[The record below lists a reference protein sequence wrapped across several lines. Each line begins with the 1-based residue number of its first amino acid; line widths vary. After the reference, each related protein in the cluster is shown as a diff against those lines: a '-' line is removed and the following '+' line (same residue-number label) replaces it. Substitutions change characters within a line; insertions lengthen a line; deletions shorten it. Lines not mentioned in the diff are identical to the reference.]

1 MIPLIVI
8 AGPTAIG
15 KSDVAFELAKK
26 LNTEIISADSMQV
39 YRYFDIGTAKPSL
52 ESRKEIQHHLIDIIN
67 PDEDFS
73 AGEFN
78 ERAFK
83 IAEGLNRQGKIP
95 IVSGGTGLYIK
106 SLIENL
112 GCGVRK
118 NEEARE
124 RIKSEFKELGEEA
137 MYEKL
142 KSVDPQ
148 AANKIHPKDRYRI
161 ERALEVYYSSGKP
174 ISEFHKEDKKQWSVV
189 SGQWSAEKK
198 KIRFNVRYFVLNMV
212 RERLYKRIEERVD
225 GMISAGLLNETEGIL
240 KMGYDK
246 NLKPFQSLGYSQMIE
261 YLDNPPSPPFNKGGM
276 GGFDSAV
283 QEIKKETRR
292 FAKRQLTWFRGV
304 KDAIWIDVTEA
315 ENIKDI
321 STQIYRMCHE
331 SM

>member
-1 MIPLIVI
+1 MNGSSDFGFKIQNLKSQIINQKKIPLIII

-15 KSDVAFELAKK
+15 KSDVAFELAKR

-52 ESRKEIQHHLIDIIN
+52 ERRKEIQHHLIDIVN
-67 PDEDFS
+67 PDDGFS
-73 AGEFN
+73 AGDFN

-83 IAEGLNRQGKIP
+83 IAEELNKKGKIP
-95 IVSGGTGLYIK
+95 VVVGGTGLYIK

-124 RIKSEFKELGEEA
+124 RIKSEFKEFGEEA

-142 KSVDPQ
+142 KRVDPQ

-174 ISEFHKEDKKQWSVV
+174 ISEVHKADKKDN
-189 SGQWSAEKK
+189 
-198 KIRFNVRYFVLNMV
+198 RFNTKYFVLNMD
-212 RERLYKRIEERVD
+212 RKLLYKRIEDRVD
-225 GMISAGLLNETEGIL
+225 GMVSAGLLNETEGIL

-261 YLDNPPSPPFNKGGM
+261 YLDGKTD
-276 GGFDSAV
+276 FDSAV
-283 QEIKKETRR
+283 QEVKKETRR
-292 FAKRQLTWFRGV
+292 FAKRQLTWFRGE
-304 KDAIWIDVTEA
+304 KDAVWIDVSET
-315 ENIKDI
+315 KDI
-321 STQIYRMCHE
+321 EEIGTQIYKIYHD
-331 SM
+331 

>member
-1 MIPLIVI
+1 MIPLIII

-15 KSDVAFELAKK
+15 KSDVAFELAKR

-52 ESRKEIQHHLIDIIN
+52 ERRKEIQHHLIDIIN

-78 ERAFK
+78 ERAYE
-83 IAEGLNRQGKIP
+83 IAEGLNHQGKIP

-124 RIKSEFKELGEEA
+124 RIKSEFKEMGEEA

-142 KSVDPQ
+142 KGVDPS
-148 AANKIHPKDRYRI
+148 AADKIHPKDRYRI

-174 ISEFHKEDKKQWSVV
+174 ISEFHRDEGRGTRD
-189 SGQWSAEKK
+189 ERRENE
-198 KIRFNVRYFVLNMV
+198 RFTVKYFVLNMD
-212 RERLYKRIEERVD
+212 RRLLYKRIEERVD
-225 GMISAGLLNETEGIL
+225 KMISAGLLEETENIL
-240 KMGYDK
+240 KRGYDK
-246 NLKPFQSLGYSQMIE
+246 NLKPFQSLGYLQMIK

-304 KDAIWIDVTEA
+304 KDAVWIDVTEA

-321 STQIYRMCHE
+321 STQIYGMCHDLQR
-331 SM
+331 